1 MEQRRTRGGGHRA
14 AQGEAPG
21 GGRRQAPEGERRHQ
35 ARTEQHRRG
44 GTTLSGCRCTEA
56 AVAPREERA
65 AVTRKQ
71 RRTRRGST
79 TTPAPEHLQRRTC
92 AALPGHAL
100 TRVTSHGTKHCSC
113 AARRPKLLAR
123 ALPALGRPGGGL
135 RMWPPWRR
143 HSTAAR
149 APPRPTVSA
158 WPHGTVARLL
168 PTHHLSPDHCNGDG
182 IDGWD
187 RSS

>member
-1 MEQRRTRGGGHRA
+1 
-14 AQGEAPG
+14 
-21 GGRRQAPEGERRHQ
+21 
-35 ARTEQHRRG
+35 
-44 GTTLSGCRCTEA
+44 
-56 AVAPREERA
+56 
-65 AVTRKQ
+65 VTRKQ

-149 APPRPTVSA
+149 APPGRRSPRGPMAQS
-158 WPHGTVARLL
+158 LDCSL
-168 PTHHLSPDHCNGDG
+168 PTTYRRTIVMAMGLTDGTGALNAVDELASIRALHTHPRLTMGPKRLVYVENGR
-182 IDGWD
+182 IQKVQ
-187 RSS
+187 

>member
-1 MEQRRTRGGGHRA
+1 VEQRRTRGGGHRA

-135 RMWPPWRR
+135 RVWPPWRR

-149 APPRPTVSA
+149 APPGRRSPRGPMAQS
-158 WPHGTVARLL
+158 LDCSL
-168 PTHHLSPDHCNGDG
+168 PTTYRRTIVMAMGL
-182 IDGWD
+182 DGWD